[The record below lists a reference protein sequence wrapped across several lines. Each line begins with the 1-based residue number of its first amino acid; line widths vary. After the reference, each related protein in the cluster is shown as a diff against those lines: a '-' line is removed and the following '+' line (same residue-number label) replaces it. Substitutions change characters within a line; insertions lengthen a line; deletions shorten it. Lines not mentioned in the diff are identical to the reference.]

1 MILHQEAYRFRDNTK
16 GINLQAAVR
25 FLYARRGYT
34 EDIAVLALGLC
45 EETGEVAAAVLNLT
59 PHFKS
64 KPARIKS
71 NLEHELKD
79 TLMYLCALANSAGI
93 DLGI

>member
-1 MILHQEAYRFRDNTK
+1 MSLHQEAYRFRDNTE
-16 GINLQAAVR
+16 GVNLQAAVR

-34 EDIAVLALGLC
+34 EDINVLALGLC
-45 EETGEVAAAVLNLT
+45 EEAGEVAAAVLDLT

-64 KPARIKS
+64 KPERAQS
-71 NLEHELKD
+71 DLEHELKD
-79 TLMYLCALANSAGI
+79 CLMYLLALANSAGI